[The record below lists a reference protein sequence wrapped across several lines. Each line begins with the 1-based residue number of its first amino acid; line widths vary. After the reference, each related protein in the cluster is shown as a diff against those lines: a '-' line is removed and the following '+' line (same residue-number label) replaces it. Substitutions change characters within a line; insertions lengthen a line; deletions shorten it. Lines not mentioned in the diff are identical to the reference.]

1 MASPA
6 AQAKAQALNAKL
18 EGEAR
23 VVIDSIDKQY
33 MRKIARETHQC
44 ALKCYDQ
51 AGNSGSSEA
60 LDNCVRNCQLPHQQ
74 ANAYVQ
80 NVSQRDG
87 SEFVGCQIFCCYH
100 DHAST
105 TF

>member
-23 VVIDSIDKQY
+23 VAIDEIDKLH
-33 MRKIARETHQC
+33 MRKVARSSHAC
-44 ALKCYDQ
+44 ALGCYDKASTTGPSDVLESCVLKCQ
-51 AGNSGSSEA
+51 A
-60 LDNCVRNCQLPHQQ
+60 PHQQ

-80 NVSQRDG
+80 NVSDQ
-87 SEFVGCQIFCCYH
+87 SSKQN
-100 DHAST
+100 
-105 TF
+105 